1 MRELWNHQKY
11 ALNKFKN
18 RTFSGLLFPCGT
30 GKTATATRIAEE
42 KEKPVLIIAPNALC
56 QQWADELLNKD
67 EETRITT
74 KDWEVVVCTSK
85 TKKTARFKRAL
96 EELCKGETVE
106 KNFGSLL
113 TDC

>member
-1 MRELWNHQKY
+1 MKLWRHQSY
-11 ALNKFKN
+11 TIDKFKD

-42 KEKPVLIIAPNALC
+42 KERPVLIIAPNTLC

-67 EETRITT
+67 EDTRITT

-85 TKKTARFKRAL
+85 TKKTKKFRQ
-96 EELCKGETVE
+96 
-106 KNFGSLL
+106 SLDRL
-113 TDC
+113 LGM

>member
-1 MRELWNHQKY
+1 MRELWNHQSY
-11 ALNKFKN
+11 ALNKFKD
-18 RTFSGLLFPCGT
+18 RTFFGLLFPCGT

-85 TKKTARFKRAL
+85 TKKTKKFRLSLDRLL
-96 EELCKGETVE
+96 EM
-106 KNFGSLL
+106 
-113 TDC
+113 

>member
-1 MRELWNHQKY
+1 MRELWRHQSY
-11 ALNKFKN
+11 ALNKFKD

-67 EETRITT
+67 EDTRITT

-85 TKKTARFKRAL
+85 TKKTRKFRQ
-96 EELCKGETVE
+96 
-106 KNFGSLL
+106 SLDRL
-113 TDC
+113 LGM

>member
-1 MRELWNHQKY
+1 MRQLWLHQEY
-11 ALNKFKN
+11 TVNKFKD
-18 RTFSGLLFPCGT
+18 RAFFGLLFPCGT

-85 TKKTARFKRAL
+85 TKKTKKFRQSLDRLL
-96 EELCKGETVE
+96 EMQ
-106 KNFGSLL
+106 
-113 TDC
+113 